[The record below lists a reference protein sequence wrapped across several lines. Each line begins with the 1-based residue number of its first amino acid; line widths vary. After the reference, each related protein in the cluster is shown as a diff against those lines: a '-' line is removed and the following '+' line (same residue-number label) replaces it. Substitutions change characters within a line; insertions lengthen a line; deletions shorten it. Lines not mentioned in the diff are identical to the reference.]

1 MTTLVNGSAGVIGS
15 NFVLGWQAQR
25 DEPILNLDNSHIDR
39 PLPGPEGFIHTDFL
53 GTFRPLEA
61 TRLSKTC
68 KVGDCKKKLS
78 TKVMHAICALLDE
91 LSQRANGKRYA
102 QQITHVADQPRN
114 ARHCAIDASATEC
127 TLSGKTTRCYLAAH
141 ERRILWFRA
150 LLSVKWPDVHSILSS
165 NGAKSKAFT
174 EAEVFV

>member
-1 MTTLVNGSAGVIGS
+1 MTTVVNGSAGVIGT

-39 PLPGPEGFIHTDFL
+39 HLHGPEGFIHTDFV

-61 TRLSKTC
+61 RRLSKTC
-68 KVGDCKKKLS
+68 KVGDCKKNLS
-78 TKVMHAICALLDE
+78 TKSM
-91 LSQRANGKRYA
+91 R
-102 QQITHVADQPRN
+102 
-114 ARHCAIDASATEC
+114 AIDASATEC
-127 TLSGKTTRCYLAAH
+127 TLRWKTTRCYPADH

-150 LLSVKWPDVHSILSS
+150 LLSVKWPDGVHSVLSS